1 MLNIPSTVK
10 FVASILLIA
19 YLAGLFG
26 LQGLGPA
33 VGISGF
39 NTRRMFKDLFKTE
52 STGQDKDN

>member
-19 YLAGLFG
+19 YLGGLFG

-39 NTRRMFKDLFKTE
+39 STRRMFEDLFKTE